1 MILRADSRR
10 DSLAYVVVYVVLVY
24 VVVVRGGEREPVVVK
39 NCGDLSRAGVADG
52 HVGYRT
58 VRR

>member
-1 MILRADSRR
+1 
-10 DSLAYVVVYVVLVY
+10 LAYVVVYVVLVY